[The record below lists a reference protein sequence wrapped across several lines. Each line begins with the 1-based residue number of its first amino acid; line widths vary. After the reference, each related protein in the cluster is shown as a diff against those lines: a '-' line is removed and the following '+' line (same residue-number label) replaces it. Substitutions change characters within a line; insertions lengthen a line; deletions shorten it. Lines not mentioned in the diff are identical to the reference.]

1 MNDSYP
7 KRIGEVWTRSD
18 GDQTA
23 VFDPATGR
31 LTRLNPS
38 ALAIWEL
45 CDGETGQNEIVDALV
60 ELTGRTRTDVS
71 NEVEMTLLTLGQ
83 LGLLK

>member
-1 MNDSYP
+1 MNESNP
-7 KRIGEVWTRSD
+7 RRLGEVWTRQE

-23 VFDPATGR
+23 VFDPSTGR

-45 CDGETGQNEIVDALV
+45 CDGETEPSEIVDALV
-60 ELTGRTRTDVS
+60 ELTGRS
-71 NEVEMTLLTLGQ
+71 QAEIALEVETTIGELQ
-83 LGLLK
+83 DLGLLT

>member
-1 MNDSYP
+1 MTDANP
-7 KRIGEVWTRSD
+7 RKVGEVWTRQE

-23 VFDPATGR
+23 VFDPSSGR

-45 CDGETGQNEIVDALV
+45 CDGETSQDEIIDAV
-60 ELTGRTRTDVS
+60 AELTGRSRE
-71 NEVEMTLLTLGQ
+71 EVATEVNATIRQLFE
-83 LGLLK
+83 LGLIY